1 MAESYLP
8 EIFPNVKLLVDPE
21 RFVEPWTV
29 KKTGIKKQER
39 GSLFEFSGTFKD
51 TDDFFL
57 ELSSKEKKSSK
68 YGATE
73 ERRKGYE
80 HTSASMKSASSE
92 RVEPVEVDSVI
103 MRYIEEK
110 CSAELNKIRRPEVS
124 MQVNKKQVTF
134 HPRDTGHGTVFAQL
148 ARERF
153 VIFYQKIA
161 TELQS
166 RLYYLDATQ
175 LQLLLAKFPELLIST
190 GQRRTDEITLTG
202 RFISLERFEQF
213 INSPSKMSSPR
224 QINHTVDM
232 SATASSHVIQDETSG
247 KEETCSICLE
257 QMVKSQMKTLE
268 KCKHSFCENCLKMAF
283 QIKPVCPTC
292 GVIYGALKG
301 TQPKG
306 GKMNVM
312 YNKVPLP
319 GYENYGTIIIHY
331 IIPDGLQG
339 DEHPN
344 PGQPYRGTERLAYLP
359 DCPEGKKVL
368 KLLKQAFEQRLTFTV
383 GRSST
388 TGRSNV
394 VTWNDIHH
402 KTSRTGGPTAY
413 GYPDPDYLKR
423 IQEELKAKGIY

>member
-103 MRYIEEK
+103 MSYIEEK

-292 GVIYGALKG
+292 GVIYGAKG
-301 TQPKG
+301 
-306 GKMNVM
+306 
-312 YNKVPLP
+312 
-319 GYENYGTIIIHY
+319 
-331 IIPDGLQG
+331 
-339 DEHPN
+339 N
-344 PGQPYRGTERLAYLP
+344 PA
-359 DCPEGKKVL
+359 
-368 KLLKQAFEQRLTFTV
+368 
-383 GRSST
+383 
-388 TGRSNV
+388 
-394 VTWNDIHH
+394 
-402 KTSRTGGPTAY
+402 
-413 GYPDPDYLKR
+413 
-423 IQEELKAKGIY
+423 

>member
-1 MAESYLP
+1 M
-8 EIFPNVKLLVDPE
+8 
-21 RFVEPWTV
+21 R
-29 KKTGIKKQER
+29 
-39 GSLFEFSGTFKD
+39 
-51 TDDFFL
+51 
-57 ELSSKEKKSSK
+57 
-68 YGATE
+68 
-73 ERRKGYE
+73 
-80 HTSASMKSASSE
+80 SASSE

-103 MRYIEEK
+103 MSYIEEK

-124 MQVNKKQVTF
+124 MHVTKKQVTF
-134 HPRDTGHGTVFAQL
+134 DPRDTEHGTVLAQL

-153 VIFYQKIA
+153 VIFYQKVA

-166 RLYYLDATQ
+166 RSYCLEATQ
-175 LQLLLAKFPELLIST
+175 LRPLLAKFPELLISSGEKRT
-190 GQRRTDEITLTG
+190 GEITLIG
-202 RFISLERFEQF
+202 RFSSLERFEQF
-213 INSPSKMSSPR
+213 LKSPSKISSPR
-224 QINHTVDM
+224 QINYTVGM
-232 SATASSHVIQDETSG
+232 SATASSQALQNETSG

-257 QMVKSQMKTLE
+257 QMVRSQMKTLE
-268 KCKHSFCENCLKMAF
+268 KCKHSFCEDCLKRAF

-306 GKMNVM
+306 GKLKVT
-312 YNKVPLP
+312 YNKIPLP

-344 PGQPYRGTERLAYLP
+344 PGQPYKGTERLAYLP

-394 VTWNDIHH
+394 ITWNDIHH

-413 GYPDPDYLKR
+413 GYPDPNYLKR
-423 IQEELKAKGIY
+423 VQEELKAKGIY